1 MRLCAYQL
9 GLPLTGWGRKNVSVS
24 VCLGLFV
31 CGEAAVGSAFCT
43 DRVFSLSVRAAH
55 ARRFESDSLL
65 LALRRSEQSHKLYAA
80 SIKAHLSVSQIR
92 KGG

>member
-1 MRLCAYQL
+1 MRVSARPPADWL
-9 GLPLTGWGRKNVSVS
+9 GQEKCQCVSLS
-24 VCLGLFV
+24 GSV

-43 DRVFSLSVRAAH
+43 DTVFSLSVRAAH